1 MARTSLRRERR
12 PLFSAVGISQGRRV
26 ELGHKHAHLVAPG
39 LWEII
44 KSSLQTS
51 TD

>member
-1 MARTSLRRERR
+1 MARTGLRREQR
-12 PLFSAVGISQGRRV
+12 PLFSAVGISQAPGSSLV
-26 ELGHKHAHLVAPG
+26 DKHAHLVAPG

>member
-1 MARTSLRRERR
+1 VSGGRCSVPSALVRPPGSSL
-12 PLFSAVGISQGRRV
+12 AG
-26 ELGHKHAHLVAPG
+26 KYAHLVAPG

>member
-1 MARTSLRRERR
+1 MARRSLRCEQR
-12 PLFSAVGISQGRRV
+12 PLFSAVGISQAPGSSLAD
-26 ELGHKHAHLVAPG
+26 EHAHLVAPG

>member
-1 MARTSLRRERR
+1 MSGGRCSV
-12 PLFSAVGISQGRRV
+12 PSAFSQGRRV

-44 KSSLQTS
+44 KSSLQIS

>member
-1 MARTSLRRERR
+1 VSSGRCL
-12 PLFSAVGISQGRRV
+12 SAVGIRQAPGSS
-26 ELGHKHAHLVAPG
+26 LADKHAHLVAPG
-39 LWEII
+39 PWEII